1 MNIKSRLKKMESQLI
16 KEDAEFCGCERGVS
30 IRLPGDAP
38 FPETCDVCGK
48 PLLIKVITFNTNSDV
63 ELTGKA

>member
-1 MNIKSRLKKMESQLI
+1 MNIKSRLKKMESRII
-16 KEDAEFCGCERGVS
+16 KEDSEFCACERGVS

-38 FPETCDVCGK
+38 FPETCDICGK
-48 PLLIKVITFNTNSDV
+48 PLLIKVITFNINSNV

>member
-1 MNIKSRLKKMESQLI
+1 MNIKSRLKKMENRII
-16 KEDAEFCGCERGVS
+16 KEDSEFCACERGVS

-38 FPETCDVCGK
+38 FPETCDICGK
-48 PLLIKVITFNTNSDV
+48 PLLIKVITFNINSNV

>member
-16 KEDAEFCGCERGVS
+16 KEDSEFCACERDVS
-30 IRLPGDAP
+30 VIMPGDAP
-38 FPETCDVCGK
+38 FPETCDICGK
-48 PLLIKVITFNTNSDV
+48 PLLIRVVTFNINPNV